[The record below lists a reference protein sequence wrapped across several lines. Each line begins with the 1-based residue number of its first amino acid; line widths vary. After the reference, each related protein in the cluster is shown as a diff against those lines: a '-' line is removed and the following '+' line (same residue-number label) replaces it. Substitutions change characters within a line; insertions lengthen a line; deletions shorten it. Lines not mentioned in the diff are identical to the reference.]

1 MSVCCLEP
9 LLNCVAVQRS
19 WVMSWPPQR
28 AHLELAV
35 VQDPE
40 QTFLVL
46 ELGWLPLF
54 PVCGHCWA
62 LGFYHATV
70 LMQSLFPPH

>member
-1 MSVCCLEP
+1 MSVCCLDP
-9 LLNCVAVQRS
+9 LLNCVAVQRI

-54 PVCGHCWA
+54 LSVGTAGLWDFNMPQ
-62 LGFYHATV
+62 Y
-70 LMQSLFPPH
+70 